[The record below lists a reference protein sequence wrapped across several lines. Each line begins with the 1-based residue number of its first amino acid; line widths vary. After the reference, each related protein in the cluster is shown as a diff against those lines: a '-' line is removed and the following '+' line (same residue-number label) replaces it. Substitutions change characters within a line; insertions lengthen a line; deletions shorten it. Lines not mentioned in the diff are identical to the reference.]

1 MKTLT
6 KETQRRLRR
15 WLQCNA
21 RPLEWALYLQKFEN
35 GSVEAVLDA
44 LAAYQ
49 NPDGGFGYAL
59 EPDDWNQNST
69 LNATVYAM
77 QLMMGIGVS
86 HHPLM
91 DGALRFLQS
100 GACFQKEEWQFCTPS
115 SREFPHAPWWGMS
128 EEEAKEENPGVTNK
142 VAGLLLELCQP
153 EDSLYQTAL
162 RVARRSFPVFMQ
174 LPPKGEREVEGYA
187 LLLPHWIRLG
197 VAPDPEK
204 AIRRMLEIGNAVI
217 ERDPSRWPDYV
228 PRPSSVIST
237 PESPLYPM
245 NQEIVEQELD
255 YLIDTLSTNGVW
267 EPNWTWYNTIEL
279 YPEAYAISRNWWRS
293 ILAIG
298 HLSFIRVF
306 GRLE

>member
-91 DGALRFLQS
+91 DGA
-100 GACFQKEEWQFCTPS
+100 
-115 SREFPHAPWWGMS
+115 
-128 EEEAKEENPGVTNK
+128 
-142 VAGLLLELCQP
+142 
-153 EDSLYQTAL
+153 
-162 RVARRSFPVFMQ
+162 
-174 LPPKGEREVEGYA
+174 
-187 LLLPHWIRLG
+187 
-197 VAPDPEK
+197 
-204 AIRRMLEIGNAVI
+204 
-217 ERDPSRWPDYV
+217 
-228 PRPSSVIST
+228 
-237 PESPLYPM
+237 
-245 NQEIVEQELD
+245 
-255 YLIDTLSTNGVW
+255 
-267 EPNWTWYNTIEL
+267 
-279 YPEAYAISRNWWRS
+279 
-293 ILAIG
+293 
-298 HLSFIRVF
+298 
-306 GRLE
+306 

>member
-77 QLMMGIGVS
+77 QRMMGIGVS

-91 DGALRFLQS
+91 DGALRFLRS

-162 RVARRSFPVFMQ
+162 RVAQRSFPVFMQ

-298 HLSFIRVF
+298 HLSFLRAF

>member
-77 QLMMGIGVS
+77 QLMTGIGVS

-162 RVARRSFPVFMQ
+162 RVAQRSFPVFMQ

-237 PESPLYPM
+237 PERPLYPM
-245 NQEIVEQELD
+245 NQEIVEQELE
-255 YLIDTLSTNGVW
+255 YLIDTL
-267 EPNWTWYNTIEL
+267 
-279 YPEAYAISRNWWRS
+279 
-293 ILAIG
+293 
-298 HLSFIRVF
+298 
-306 GRLE
+306 

>member
-21 RPLEWALYLQKFEN
+21 RSLEWAMYLQKFEN

-91 DGALRFLQS
+91 DGALRFLRS
-100 GACFQKEEWQFCTPS
+100 GASFQKEEWQFCTPS

-128 EEEAKEENPGVTNK
+128 EEEAKEENPGVTNN
-142 VAGLLLELCQP
+142 
-153 EDSLYQTAL
+153 
-162 RVARRSFPVFMQ
+162 
-174 LPPKGEREVEGYA
+174 EV
-187 LLLPHWIRLG
+187 
-197 VAPDPEK
+197 
-204 AIRRMLEIGNAVI
+204 
-217 ERDPSRWPDYV
+217 
-228 PRPSSVIST
+228 
-237 PESPLYPM
+237 
-245 NQEIVEQELD
+245 
-255 YLIDTLSTNGVW
+255 
-267 EPNWTWYNTIEL
+267 
-279 YPEAYAISRNWWRS
+279 
-293 ILAIG
+293 
-298 HLSFIRVF
+298 
-306 GRLE
+306 